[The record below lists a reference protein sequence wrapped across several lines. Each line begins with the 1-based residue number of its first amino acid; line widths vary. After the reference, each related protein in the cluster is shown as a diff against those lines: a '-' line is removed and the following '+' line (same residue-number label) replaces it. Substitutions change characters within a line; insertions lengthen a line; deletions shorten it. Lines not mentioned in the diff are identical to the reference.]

1 MKKETFKKIENKKR
15 EKTRTNIFTS
25 IELEVAKEN
34 NNTHRYTH
42 CTAIRFE
49 INFVFSPTVD
59 SIFAIVFS
67 LWSFFLFFNISY
79 FINFFKFWSCMKV
92 FLENHMVLNLGI
104 CYSMLIVN
112 QDQPDNI
119 NFNDT
124 EITNNNDALIKN
136 YTLPT
141 ISPYK
146 ISI

>member
-1 MKKETFKKIENKKR
+1 MN
-15 EKTRTNIFTS
+15 
-25 IELEVAKEN
+25 
-34 NNTHRYTH
+34 
-42 CTAIRFE
+42 
-49 INFVFSPTVD
+49 
-59 SIFAIVFS
+59 
-67 LWSFFLFFNISY
+67 
-79 FINFFKFWSCMKV
+79 V

-146 ISI
+146 ISM